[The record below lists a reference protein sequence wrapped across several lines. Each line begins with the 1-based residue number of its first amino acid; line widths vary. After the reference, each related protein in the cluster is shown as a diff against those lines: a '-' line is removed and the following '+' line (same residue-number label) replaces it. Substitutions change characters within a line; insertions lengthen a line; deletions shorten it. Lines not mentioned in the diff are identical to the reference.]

1 MELPLYI
8 IDAFAEKP
16 FSGNPAVVCP
26 LPEWLEDGLMQRI
39 ATENNLSETAFFV
52 PVDNGFRLRWFTP
65 KVEVS
70 ICGHAT
76 LASAFVLFR
85 YLDYRE
91 EEIPFQT
98 VSGVLKVKRRGDLMV
113 MDFPARTPIPADPP
127 ELLVRGLG
135 KAPRE
140 VLKAE
145 NTYMCVFDEEEQVA
159 ELKPDLGL
167 IEQLDLARV
176 IVTAPGKRSDFVS
189 RFFAPQVGIPEDP
202 VTGSAHCT
210 LIPYWAQKLGKREM
224 FAVQLSQRQGQLYCE
239 HIGDRVDIAGR
250 AVTYSVG
257 TIYL

>member
-8 IDAFAEKP
+8 IDAFTEKP
-16 FSGNPAVVCP
+16 FGGNPAAVCP
-26 LPEWLEDGLMQRI
+26 LPEWIEDNQMQAI
-39 ATENNLSETAFFV
+39 AAENNLSETAFFV
-52 PVDNGFRLRWFTP
+52 PVDSGFKLRWFTP

-85 YLDYRE
+85 HLDYRE
-91 EEIPFQT
+91 EEISFQT
-98 VSGVLKVKRRGDLMV
+98 GSGELKVKRRGDLLV

-135 KAPRE
+135 KTPSE
-140 VLKAE
+140 VLTAE
-145 NTYMCVFDEEEQVA
+145 NTYMCVFKMEEQVA
-159 ELKPDLGL
+159 ELKPDLRV

-176 IVTAPGKRSDFVS
+176 IVTAPGNKADFVS
-189 RFFAPQVGIPEDP
+189 RFFAPRVGIPEDP

-224 FAVQLSQRQGQLYCE
+224 SAVQLSKRQGQLYCKHMGE
-239 HIGDRVDIAGR
+239 RVDIAGK
-250 AVTYSVG
+250 ALTYSVG
-257 TIYL
+257 SIYL